1 MSNASI
7 STNKLSIGYDAT
19 IVQRDLSFSLKP
31 GEMVCMLG
39 PNGCGKST
47 LLRTLAGLQPPL
59 EGEFKLSTSDFTTSL
74 NSKLSSLNSKDIA
87 LVLTERLSMDN
98 TTVHDVV
105 ALGRYPYSSFL
116 DGLTKEDEAIIADS
130 LRQVG
135 FKDSTLNSPTSLNSQ
150 LSTLNSFFNAH
161 SDGEKQRI
169 LIAKALAQQT
179 PIILLD
185 EPTAH
190 LDLPHRLK
198 QPVVLGY
205 IVAGVLVGPN
215 LLGEN
220 IVSHENVE
228 AWGNIGV
235 LFVLF
240 CIGLEFR
247 LKNLFESGKTAL
259 VGAATIIIGMLV
271 LGYGVGRFAL
281 LDNMNS
287 LFLAA
292 MLCMSSTTIVMKAID
307 EAGLS
312 KARFVKGATGILILE
327 DIVAVVLLVLLSSIA
342 VKNSFEGVELLKK
355 VGVLAITLVVWFVVG
370 ILIIPT
376 FLRKVR
382 KYLNDETL
390 IILALGLCLGMVL
403 TAEEAGFSSALGA
416 FVMGMVLA
424 ETLEAHRIEHLMAPL
439 KNVFAAIFF
448 VSVGMMINPASLV
461 EYWSPILFVSLV
473 IIVGMIVF
481 GTLGCWWGGETMK
494 DAMSTGFSFV
504 QIGEFSFI
512 IAALGSKLGVT
523 DPAIYPIIVA
533 ASVLT
538 TFLTPYIMKATVP
551 CYNFFYSHASAR
563 LKEKIDR
570 RELEVAQAEQKT
582 TGSSENKFLAHSEKV
597 QHALRH
603 TIVTKRVVKLFFTN
617 MSENDK
623 KEENHA

>member
-1 MSNASI
+1 MVHDLYILMITA
-7 STNKLSIGYDAT
+7 G
-19 IVQRDLSFSLKP
+19 IVSL
-31 GEMVCMLG
+31 L
-39 PNGCGKST
+39 
-47 LLRTLAGLQPPL
+47 
-59 EGEFKLSTSDFTTSL
+59 FKL
-74 NSKLSSLNSKDIA
+74 
-87 LVLTERLSMDN
+87 
-98 TTVHDVV
+98 
-105 ALGRYPYSSFL
+105 
-116 DGLTKEDEAIIADS
+116 
-130 LRQVG
+130 
-135 FKDSTLNSPTSLNSQ
+135 
-150 LSTLNSFFNAH
+150 
-161 SDGEKQRI
+161 
-169 LIAKALAQQT
+169 
-179 PIILLD
+179 
-185 EPTAH
+185 
-190 LDLPHRLK
+190 LK

-205 IVAGVLVGPN
+205 IVAGILVGPH
-215 LLGEN
+215 LFGEN
-220 IVSHENVE
+220 LVNHENVE

-247 LKNLFESGKTAL
+247 LKNLVSSGKVAI
-259 VGAATIIIGMLV
+259 VGAATIILGMMA
-271 LGYGVGRFAL
+271 LGYGVGRWAE

-312 KARFVKGATGILILE
+312 KARFVKGATSILIFE

-370 ILIIPT
+370 ILVIPT
-376 FLRKVR
+376 LLRKVR
-382 KYLNDETL
+382 PYLNDETL
-390 IILALGLCLGMVL
+390 IILSLGLCLGMVL

-424 ETLEAHRIEHLMAPL
+424 ETLESHRIEHLMAPL

-448 VSVGMMINPASLV
+448 VSVGMMINPSSLL
-461 EYWSPILFVSLV
+461 EYWPSILFVSFV
-473 IIVGMIVF
+473 IIIGMIVF
-481 GTLGCWWGGETMK
+481 GTLGCWWGGETFK

-523 DPAIYPIIVA
+523 DPALYPIIVA

-551 CYNFFYSHASAR
+551 CYNFLYKHASDRFRGKIDQREKDVELAEQAATGSDEDKFLSHA
-563 LKEKIDR
+563 D
-570 RELEVAQAEQKT
+570 Q
-582 TGSSENKFLAHSEKV
+582 V

-603 TIVTKRVVKLFFTN
+603 TIVTKRVVKLFYTN
-617 MSENDK
+617 ISENDK
-623 KEENHA
+623 KEQSDEVLPSTPKNAESDKKDETKDA

>member
-1 MSNASI
+1 MVHDLYILMITA
-7 STNKLSIGYDAT
+7 G
-19 IVQRDLSFSLKP
+19 IVSL
-31 GEMVCMLG
+31 L
-39 PNGCGKST
+39 
-47 LLRTLAGLQPPL
+47 
-59 EGEFKLSTSDFTTSL
+59 FKL
-74 NSKLSSLNSKDIA
+74 
-87 LVLTERLSMDN
+87 
-98 TTVHDVV
+98 
-105 ALGRYPYSSFL
+105 
-116 DGLTKEDEAIIADS
+116 
-130 LRQVG
+130 
-135 FKDSTLNSPTSLNSQ
+135 
-150 LSTLNSFFNAH
+150 
-161 SDGEKQRI
+161 
-169 LIAKALAQQT
+169 
-179 PIILLD
+179 
-185 EPTAH
+185 
-190 LDLPHRLK
+190 LK

-205 IVAGVLVGPN
+205 IVAGILVGPN
-215 LLGEN
+215 LFGED

-247 LKNLFESGKTAL
+247 LKNLFQSGKVAV
-259 VGAATIIIGMLV
+259 VGAATIIVGMLV

-312 KARFVKGATGILILE
+312 KARFVKGATSILIFE

-355 VGVLAITLVVWFVVG
+355 VGVLVVTLAVWFVVG

-382 KYLNDETL
+382 PYLNDETL

-448 VSVGMMINPASLV
+448 VSVGMMINPSSLV
-461 EYWSPILFVSLV
+461 EYWPSILFVSVV

-551 CYNFFYSHASAR
+551 CYDFLYKHASPR
-563 LKEKIDR
+563 LQGKIDA
-570 RELEVAQAEQKT
+570 REQEVALAEQ
-582 TGSSENKFLAHSEKV
+582 NKSGVAEDKMQNHTEKV
-597 QHALRH
+597 NRALRH
-603 TIVTKRVVKLFFTN
+603 TLVTKHVVKLFLKN
-617 MSENDK
+617 MSENDQPVEK
-623 KEENHA
+623 KDDNHA

>member
-1 MSNASI
+1 MVHDLYILMITA
-7 STNKLSIGYDAT
+7 G
-19 IVQRDLSFSLKP
+19 IVSL
-31 GEMVCMLG
+31 L
-39 PNGCGKST
+39 
-47 LLRTLAGLQPPL
+47 
-59 EGEFKLSTSDFTTSL
+59 FKL
-74 NSKLSSLNSKDIA
+74 
-87 LVLTERLSMDN
+87 
-98 TTVHDVV
+98 
-105 ALGRYPYSSFL
+105 
-116 DGLTKEDEAIIADS
+116 
-130 LRQVG
+130 
-135 FKDSTLNSPTSLNSQ
+135 
-150 LSTLNSFFNAH
+150 
-161 SDGEKQRI
+161 
-169 LIAKALAQQT
+169 
-179 PIILLD
+179 
-185 EPTAH
+185 
-190 LDLPHRLK
+190 LK

-205 IVAGVLVGPN
+205 IVAGILVGPN

-220 IVSHENVE
+220 IVSPENVE

-247 LKNLFESGKTAL
+247 LKNLFESGKTA
-259 VGAATIIIGMLV
+259 VIGAATIIIGMLV

-312 KARFVKGATGILILE
+312 KARFVKGATSILIFE

-355 VGVLAITLVVWFVVG
+355 VGVLAVTLVVWFVVG

-382 KYLNDETL
+382 PYLNDETL

-424 ETLEAHRIEHLMAPL
+424 ETLESHRIEHLMAPL

-448 VSVGMMINPASLV
+448 VSVGMMINPSSLV
-461 EYWSPILFVSLV
+461 EYWPSILFVSLV

-481 GTLGCWWGGETMK
+481 GTLGCWWGGETLK

-538 TFLTPYIMKATVP
+538 TFLTPYIMKATTP
-551 CYNFFYSHASAR
+551 CYNFLYKHSSQR
-563 LKEKIDR
+563 VKDKIDR
-570 RELEVAQAEQKT
+570 REQEVEQAEQKT
-582 TGSSENKFLAHSEKV
+582 STSSEATFLTHADKV

-603 TIVTKRVVKLFFTN
+603 TVVTKRVVKLFFTN

-623 KEENHA
+623 KEDNG